1 MCQGYCFRI
10 ARRTCEATAMTWC
23 KSLWFSRAPAAGL
36 CRSIFALCVFS
47 PRRCL
52 HMLKCYIWPNENF
65 MVEPLLSF
73 GGNAHAPFLLF
84 LTVPPCSS
92 MFLHPVPPCSSPL
105 FLPAFPCSCSARR
118 GAARGAAVRGAAR
131 RGAARRGAARR
142 GAARRAARRGGA
154 RRGAARRAARRGAAR
169 RGAARRGAARRWR

>member
-118 GAARGAAVRGAAR
+118 GAARGAAVRGFCFYYFCFPLKTFYCALFFS
-131 RGAARRGAARR
+131 
-142 GAARRAARRGGA
+142 
-154 RRGAARRAARRGAAR
+154 
-169 RGAARRGAARRWR
+169 

>member
-92 MFLHPVPPCSSPL
+92 MFLHPVPP
-105 FLPAFPCSCSARR
+105 PCSFLLFHVPARR
-118 GAARGAAVRGAAR
+118 GAAQ
-131 RGAARRGAARR
+131 
-142 GAARRAARRGGA
+142 RAARRCGA
-154 RRGAARRAARRGAAR
+154 FVFTTFVFQMSTLQ
-169 RGAARRGAARRWR
+169 